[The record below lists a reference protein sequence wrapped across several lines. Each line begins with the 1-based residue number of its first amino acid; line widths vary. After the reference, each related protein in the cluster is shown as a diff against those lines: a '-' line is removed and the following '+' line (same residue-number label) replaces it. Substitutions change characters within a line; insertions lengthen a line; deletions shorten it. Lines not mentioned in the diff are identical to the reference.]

1 MEFLKRA
8 HPDRVQNLSVKFLFL
23 FLSLTLFSCI
33 SIRKRDA
40 NYFKGKDS
48 GGYNIKYLKD
58 NRDLEEIIS
67 LQGEVRMGGSNKI
80 VPKAEIEVRDL
91 DNELIAKKKADNQG
105 RFEFTIK
112 TEPTVGNININGS
125 DGNSLGELEIAKVDM
140 GRFYSQVEISIKLL
154 IINGVMTS
162 TVPLSKKEIKKIKD
176 QNFK

>member
-58 NRDLEEIIS
+58 DRDLEGTIS
-67 LQGEVRMGGSNKI
+67 LQGEVRMGRSNKI
-80 VPKAEIEVRDL
+80 LPNAEIEVRDT
-91 DNELIAKKKADNQG
+91 NNKLIAKKTADSQG

-112 TEPTVGNININGS
+112 TEPTIVNININGS
-125 DGNSLGELEIAKVDM
+125 DGNALGELEIAKVDM
-140 GRFYSQVEISIKLL
+140 GRFYSQVEISVKLFV
-154 IINGVMTS
+154 INGVMTS
-162 TVPLSKKEIKKIKD
+162 KVPLSKKEIKEIKD
-176 QNFK
+176 QNNK